1 MEYSYRFRLYP
12 NKEQQDLIA
21 KTCGCCRFVYNYFLS
36 RRKEVYTAT
45 GNGLT
50 YNACSKELTALKVEY
65 PWLKE
70 VDATALQTAVKN
82 LDKAYQIFFRGLKTG
97 MRTGYPQFKSKHT
110 SKACYTTKN
119 NHSTVAVIN
128 GKLRLPKLGLV
139 KCRFSKQVDGRIVSA
154 TVTKSHSGKY
164 FVSLCCTDYDVAP
177 LPNTGAVVGVDLGI
191 KDLAITSDGVK
202 FNNAHA
208 FVSTQKQIARL
219 QRQLSRKPKGSNNR
233 EKAKLKLARLHEKV
247 ANLRR
252 DTIHKM
258 TTQLV
263 HQYDIICIEDLS
275 SKNMMQNHK
284 LAKHIAD
291 VAWYEVRRQ
300 LQYKTKWY
308 GKQLVIIDRFTP
320 TSQTCSCCGA
330 KNHETKNLG
339 VRSWVCPSCGTLHD
353 RDINAAKNI
362 LNEGLK
368 QFFAA

>member
-36 RRKEVYTAT
+36 RRKKVYVAT

-50 YNACSKELTALKVEY
+50 YNACSKELTALKVER
-65 PWLKE
+65 PWLRE

-82 LDKAYQIFFRGLKTG
+82 LDKAYQSFFRGLKTG
-97 MRTGYPQFKSKHT
+97 VRTGYPQFKSKHT
-110 SKACYTTKN
+110 SKACYTAKN
-119 NHSTVAVIN
+119 NKGAVSIVN

-139 KCRFSKQVDGRIVSA
+139 KCRFSKQVEGRILSA

-164 FVSLCCTDYDVAP
+164 FVSLCCTDCDIAP
-177 LPNTGAVVGVDLGI
+177 LPHTGAVVGVDLGI

-202 FNNAHA
+202 FDNAHA
-208 FVSTQKQIARL
+208 FVSVQKQIARL

-233 EKAKLKLARLHEKV
+233 EKAKLKLARLHEKA
-247 ANLRR
+247 ANLRK

-263 HQYDIICIEDLS
+263 RQYDIICIEDLAA
-275 SKNMMQNHK
+275 KNMMQNHK

-291 VAWYEVRRQ
+291 VSWYEVRRQ
-300 LQYKTKWY
+300 LQYKAEWY
-308 GKQLVIIDRFTP
+308 GKQIVVIDRFAP
-320 TSQTCSCCGA
+320 TSQTCSCCGTR
-330 KNHETKNLG
+330 NPETKNLG
-339 VRSWVCPSCGTLHD
+339 IRSWVCPSCGTLHD

-368 QFFAA
+368 QMFAA